1 MAGLFNQ
8 ACVAAGCLQCTSLE
22 HPVGRVLEP
31 TYELTAL
38 PLKPIEGNTK
48 LKTAIE
54 KVLYEPTEGD
64 ELDTIA
70 DLVSSKSYQN
80 LPEPLALKDALPIPF
95 TFQLVF
101 RKQNDT
107 TYEVLKHYIFSQ
119 KIDVR
124 GLQRVAT
131 GDLFT
136 IDYGKNFRSGSQGFQ
151 YLLEKVA
158 DYAILA
164 FQFTAKPKSKCK
176 EKSALEQG
184 FSYIQSE
191 GPRSNMNNQWTEWA
205 EIEVNR
211 EGSPIYGWNTSLVKE
226 SLKGY
231 ATGNVFV
238 QPTFN
243 FYLTMHDLSA
253 WFLEDVIFPL
263 LPDMKNKTLVLLGN
277 AGAGKTPA
285 ASAIAMAFSEYWLL
299 RGDTA
304 ENMQPSFRIASS
316 FDQLRGEPGLRE
328 RPDILDDADMSQQ
341 ALPKLKAFLDSSLE
355 EAYTVER
362 WTTTKFVKNQLRI
375 LCDNRVNGKA
385 EDKLK
390 PGENTIPFSHFL
402 DLIAPAFPDKAE
414 RQDIVAC
421 LKRAHFIVNLDFAT
435 YVRPAGIGEGPV
447 AVVRYPED
455 ENNRQIT
462 DFISADGKKVI
473 ANMKDGDNTPPTD
486 WMSRRQWSH
495 DLLSLCLETKK
506 TIPRIETVL
515 GASPFGGER
524 VRKEIKPRLPSSGR
538 FCVPPPSVLQ
548 AQEQRAA
555 PCSSQSP
562 APTPHQIAPALVKV
576 KKEPGTFQSLKRMHT
591 KVIELDSPSP
601 QPKKTQCLAASYAAS
616 PASDGLPEVGEQ
628 DDFGFPGVGE
638 GDE

>member
-1 MAGLFNQ
+1 MAAIFNE

-22 HPVGRVLEP
+22 HPVGRALEP
-31 TYELTAL
+31 THELSVL
-38 PLKPIEGNTK
+38 PLKPIDGNTK
-48 LKTAIE
+48 LKVIVE
-54 KVLYEPTEGD
+54 KVLFEPKEG
-64 ELDTIA
+64 ECLNTIA
-70 DLVSSKSYQN
+70 DLVSNKCYQD
-80 LPEPLALKDALPIPF
+80 LPKPLALKDALPMSF
-95 TFQLVF
+95 TLQLVF

-107 TYEVLKHYIFSQ
+107 TYEVLKHYTFSQ
-119 KIDVR
+119 KIDIR
-124 GLQRVAT
+124 MMQQVAS
-131 GDLFT
+131 GDLFF

-151 YLLEKVA
+151 YLLERVA
-158 DYAILA
+158 DYAVLA
-164 FQFTAKPKSKCK
+164 FQFTAKPKNKSKD
-176 EKSALEQG
+176 KSALEQG

-191 GPRSNMNNQWTEWA
+191 GPKSNMNNQWTEWA

-211 EGSPIYGWNTSLVKE
+211 EESPIYGWSTGLVKE

-299 RGDTA
+299 RGGSA
-304 ENMQPSFRIASS
+304 EDMQPNFRLASS
-316 FDQLRGEPGLRE
+316 FDQLRGEPGLRQ

-402 DLIAPAFPDKAE
+402 DIIAPAFPEKAE
-414 RQDIVAC
+414 RQDIIAC
-421 LKRAHFIVNLDFAT
+421 LKRAHFVVNLDYAT

-447 AVVRYPED
+447 TVVRYPED

-473 ANMKDGDNTPPTD
+473 ANMKDGDNTTPTD
-486 WMSRRQWSH
+486 WMSKRQWSH
-495 DLLSLCLETKK
+495 DLLTLCLESQKA
-506 TIPRIETVL
+506 IPRITVVQ
-515 GASPFGGER
+515 GAGLFGGEK

-538 FCVPPPSVLQ
+538 LCVPPPSFLQ
-548 AQEQRAA
+548 AQEVRDG
-555 PCSSQSP
+555 PSSSHSF
-562 APTPHQIAPALVKV
+562 APTPHQVAKDLVKV
-576 KKEPGTFQSLKRMHT
+576 KIEPGTFKALKRPPT
-591 KVIELDSPSP
+591 KVIELDTPSP
-601 QPKKTQCLAASYAAS
+601 QPKKVHRRVASCLA
-616 PASDGLPEVGEQ
+616 SDA
-628 DDFGFPGVGE
+628 DGFPDIGDGE
-638 GDE
+638 DGED

>member
-1 MAGLFNQ
+1 M
-8 ACVAAGCLQCTSLE
+8 
-22 HPVGRVLEP
+22 GRVLEP

-80 LPEPLALKDALPIPF
+80 LPQPLALKDALPIPF

-101 RKQNDT
+101 RKQDDT

-158 DYAILA
+158 DYAIPA

-495 DLLSLCLETKK
+495 DLLSLCFETKK

-548 AQEQRAA
+548 AQEQRVA

-601 QPKKTQCLAASYAAS
+601 QPKKTQCLAASHAAS
-616 PASDGLPEVGEQ
+616 PASDGLPAVGEQ
-628 DDFGFPGVGE
+628 DDSGFPGVGE